1 MSIKRLLNGNVLVR
15 KVKKEENQTSS
26 GIIILS
32 SAKTTSCQE
41 VEIVQLPEQVG
52 DGADYEVG
60 DKAYIGLY
68 AGVECKIDDEDLLII
83 HLQDIILI
91 V

>member
-1 MSIKRLLNGNVLVR
+1 MPIKKLLNGNVLVR
-15 KVKKEENQTSS
+15 KIKKEENQTPG
-26 GIIILS
+26 GIIMMS

-41 VEIVQLPEQVG
+41 VEIVQLPDQAGGE
-52 DGADYEVG
+52 YEIG

-68 AGVECKIDDEDLLII
+68 AGTECNVDGEDFLII